1 MMKIIFMGTP
11 DYAAAA
17 LASLIKAGHEIVLVV
32 TMPDKP
38 AGRGGKVRLSPVKE
52 LVLKEGLK
60 VFQPEKVK
68 SADSVSFLKE
78 AGADIGVVAAFGQIL
93 SKEALEAPRLGCVNI
108 HASLLPRY
116 RGASPI
122 QQAILDG
129 VKTTG
134 VTIMQ
139 MDEGIDTGDIIC
151 RREAEVAEG
160 ETGGSL
166 FDKLTSIGAD
176 LITDALKLIENG
188 EAHPV
193 RQNADLATYTG
204 QIRKDMGVIRWS
216 DDAEYIERLVRAMDP
231 WPSAYTRLPDQKLMK
246 IWKASA
252 KSDTGTGGSEIG
264 RVCAVDRT
272 SFTVRTGK
280 GCLKVLEVQ
289 LEGKKRMT
297 AEDFLRGY
305 HMSEGTILY

>member
-1 MMKIIFMGTP
+1 MKIIFMGTP

-17 LASLIKAGHEIVLVV
+17 LASLIKAGHEIALVV

-38 AGRGGKVRLSPVKE
+38 AGRGGKIKLSPVKE
-52 LVLKEGLK
+52 LALKEGLR

-68 SADSVSFLKE
+68 SVDSVSVLE
-78 AGADIGVVAAFGQIL
+78 EVGADIGVVAAFGQIL
-93 SKEALEAPRLGCVNI
+93 SKEALAAPRLGCVNI

-129 VKTTG
+129 VRATG

-151 RREAEVAEG
+151 QHVIQVAEG

-166 FDKLTSIGAD
+166 FEKLTSIGAD
-176 LITDALKLIENG
+176 LILDALKMIENG
-188 EAHPV
+188 EATPV
-193 RQNADLATYTG
+193 RQNAELATYTG
-204 QIRKDMGVIRWS
+204 QIRKDMGVIRWG

-231 WPSAYTRLPDQKLMK
+231 WPSAYTRLPDQKLLK

-252 KSDTGTGGSEIG
+252 ESQTVTKGSEIG
-264 RVCAVDRT
+264 RVCAVDQT
-272 SFTVRTGK
+272 SFVVTTGK
-280 GCLKVLEVQ
+280 GCLRVLEVQ

-297 AEDFLRGY
+297 SADFLRGY
-305 HMSEGTILY
+305 HMSEGTVLY

>member
-1 MMKIIFMGTP
+1 MKIIFMGTP

-17 LASLIKAGHEIVLVV
+17 LDSLIKAGHEIVLVV

-38 AGRGGKVRLSPVKE
+38 AGRGGKIRLSPVKE
-52 LVLKEGLK
+52 LALKEGLK
-60 VFQPEKVK
+60 IFQPEKVK
-68 SADSVSFLKE
+68 SPDAVSVLKE

-93 SKEALEAPRLGCVNI
+93 SSEALAAPRLGCVNI

-129 VKTTG
+129 VPTTG

-151 RREAEVAEG
+151 QRQIPVEKD

-166 FDKLTSIGAD
+166 FEKLTSLGAD
-176 LITDALKLIENG
+176 LITDALKTIEKG
-188 EAHPV
+188 EARPF
-193 RQNADLATYTG
+193 RQNAELATYTG
-204 QIRKDMGVIRWS
+204 QIRKDMGVIRWG

-246 IWKASA
+246 IWKAQA
-252 KSDTGTGGSEIG
+252 ESDDANSRSEIG
-264 RVCAVDRT
+264 KVCAVDRT
-272 SFTVRTGK
+272 SFAVSTGK
-280 GCLKVLEVQ
+280 GLLRVLEVQ
-289 LEGKKRMT
+289 LEGKKRMS
-297 AEDFLRGY
+297 AADFLRGY
-305 HMSEGTILY
+305 RIPEGTILY